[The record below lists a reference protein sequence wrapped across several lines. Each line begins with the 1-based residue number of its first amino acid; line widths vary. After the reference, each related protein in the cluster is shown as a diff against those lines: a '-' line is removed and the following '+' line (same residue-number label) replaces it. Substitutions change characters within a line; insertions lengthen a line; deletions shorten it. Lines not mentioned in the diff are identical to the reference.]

1 MQSIKFLKAVTG
13 LFFLVQTGMAQ
24 LKWTNVNER
33 FGPLPAGANVYH
45 TSEALDGKP
54 NVAYYFEVQL
64 KDRKRTFVA
73 DTTLSRRLT
82 PQQFYEKNAQPLL
95 VVNTTFFS
103 FQTNQNLNTV
113 VRNGKMVSYNVHS
126 TAGKGR
132 DTLLYHHTTGSAI
145 GISKKRK
152 ADVAWLYTDSSATY
166 PIAFEKGPE
175 YRKDSFQYVSKYTFA
190 PSLHH
195 TPTLKRR
202 KGISERWKVET
213 AVGGGPV
220 LVQRGKLKI
229 TNNEEMKFAG
239 KALYDKHPRTAMGY
253 TADGRLIVLVV
264 QGRMP
269 GVAEGADLQQ
279 MAKMLV
285 DIGCTEA
292 LNLDGGGSSCMLVNG
307 KETIAPSDK
316 EGQRPVPAVFIVK

>member
-1 MQSIKFLKAVTG
+1 MQPIKFLKAVTG
-13 LFFLVQTGMAQ
+13 LFFLAQTGMAQ
-24 LKWTNVNER
+24 LKWTNVNEQ
-33 FGPLPAGANVYH
+33 FGSLPQGVNVYY
-45 TSEALDGKP
+45 TAGALDGKP
-54 NVAYYFEVQL
+54 NVAYYFEVPL
-64 KDRKRTFVA
+64 KDKKRLFVA

-82 PQQFYEKNAQPLL
+82 PQQFYEKNGKPLL

-113 VRNGKMVSYNVHS
+113 VRNGEMVSFNLHS
-126 TAGKGR
+126 TGGKGK

-145 GISKKRK
+145 GISRKRK
-152 ADVAWLYTDSSATY
+152 ADVAWLYTDSAAKY
-166 PIAFEKGPE
+166 PVAFEKGPE

-190 PSLHH
+190 PTLHH

-202 KGISERWKVET
+202 NGIVESWKVQT

-220 LVQRGKLKI
+220 LVQDGKVRI

-253 TADGRLIVLVV
+253 TEDGRLIVLVV

-279 MAKMLV
+279 MAKMLI

-307 KETIAPSDK
+307 KETIRPSDK